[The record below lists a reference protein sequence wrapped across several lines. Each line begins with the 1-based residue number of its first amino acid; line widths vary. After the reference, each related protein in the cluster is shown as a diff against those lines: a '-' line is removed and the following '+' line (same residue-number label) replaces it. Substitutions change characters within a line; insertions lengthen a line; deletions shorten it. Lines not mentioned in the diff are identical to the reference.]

1 MRNEA
6 TYSRIPYAE
15 TRQCFQKIRAC
26 YFGGNI
32 KGVPHFPIGG
42 KFMKIRLSDHF
53 HYKTLLKFVFPSVCM
68 MVFSSIYGV
77 VDGLFVSNFAGE
89 TPFAAI
95 NLLMPFF
102 MILGAVGF
110 MIGAGG
116 SAVVSRTFGEGENEK
131 ACSYFT
137 FLVLFTAIAGT
148 VLAVLGELVLPAVAR
163 LFKAT
168 DDLYVHGVDY
178 GRIIL
183 IGIPFWM
190 LQTMFQT
197 FFVTA
202 EKSRLGFIVTV
213 ISGVTN
219 MVGDALLVGV
229 CDFGVKGAAWATILS
244 QFVGAVIP
252 VVFFACKNSS
262 LLRFT
267 KTKFYGKILFETCS
281 NGSSE
286 FVSNVSS
293 SIVGIL
299 FNYRLLALAGES
311 GVSAYGVLM
320 YVNFIYVAILLGY
333 SIGVA
338 PVIGYH
344 YGAKN
349 HGELKSLFKKSLVL
363 TGVTDLIL
371 TVLAEI
377 LAAPLSYLFVGKNP
391 ELYSLT
397 RNAFYLYSLC
407 FLFTGFNIFGSA
419 FFTAL
424 SNGKVSA
431 AISFLRTVVFQV
443 AAVLTLPEL
452 MHGING
458 VWLSVVVAE
467 VLSFIVTVVCFIRYR
482 KRYGYA

>member
-1 MRNEA
+1 
-6 TYSRIPYAE
+6 
-15 TRQCFQKIRAC
+15 
-26 YFGGNI
+26 
-32 KGVPHFPIGG
+32 
-42 KFMKIRLSDHF
+42 
-53 HYKTLLKFVFPSVCM
+53 
-68 MVFSSIYGV
+68 
-77 VDGLFVSNFAGE
+77 
-89 TPFAAI
+89 
-95 NLLMPFF
+95 
-102 MILGAVGF
+102 
-110 MIGAGG
+110 
-116 SAVVSRTFGEGENEK
+116 
-131 ACSYFT
+131 
-137 FLVLFTAIAGT
+137 
-148 VLAVLGELVLPAVAR
+148 
-163 LFKAT
+163 
-168 DDLYVHGVDY
+168 
-178 GRIIL
+178 
-183 IGIPFWM
+183 
-190 LQTMFQT
+190 
-197 FFVTA
+197 
-202 EKSRLGFIVTV
+202 
-213 ISGVTN
+213 
-219 MVGDALLVGV
+219 
-229 CDFGVKGAAWATILS
+229 
-244 QFVGAVIP
+244 
-252 VVFFACKNSS
+252 
-262 LLRFT
+262 
-267 KTKFYGKILFETCS
+267 ETCS

-371 TVLAEI
+371 TALAEI

-467 VLSFIVTVVCFIRYR
+467 ILSFLVTVVCFIRYR

>member
-1 MRNEA
+1 
-6 TYSRIPYAE
+6 
-15 TRQCFQKIRAC
+15 
-26 YFGGNI
+26 
-32 KGVPHFPIGG
+32 
-42 KFMKIRLSDHF
+42 
-53 HYKTLLKFVFPSVCM
+53 
-68 MVFSSIYGV
+68 
-77 VDGLFVSNFAGE
+77 
-89 TPFAAI
+89 
-95 NLLMPFF
+95 

-252 VVFFACKNSS
+252 VVSS
-262 LLRFT
+262 RAKIQAFCGSRKRNFT
-267 KTKFYGKILFETCS
+267 VKYC
-281 NGSSE
+281 
-286 FVSNVSS
+286 
-293 SIVGIL
+293 
-299 FNYRLLALAGES
+299 
-311 GVSAYGVLM
+311 
-320 YVNFIYVAILLGY
+320 
-333 SIGVA
+333 
-338 PVIGYH
+338 
-344 YGAKN
+344 
-349 HGELKSLFKKSLVL
+349 LKRVP
-363 TGVTDLIL
+363 
-371 TVLAEI
+371 TVL
-377 LAAPLSYLFVGKNP
+377 
-391 ELYSLT
+391 
-397 RNAFYLYSLC
+397 RNS
-407 FLFTGFNIFGSA
+407 
-419 FFTAL
+419 
-424 SNGKVSA
+424 
-431 AISFLRTVVFQV
+431 
-443 AAVLTLPEL
+443 
-452 MHGING
+452 
-458 VWLSVVVAE
+458 
-467 VLSFIVTVVCFIRYR
+467 
-482 KRYGYA
+482 